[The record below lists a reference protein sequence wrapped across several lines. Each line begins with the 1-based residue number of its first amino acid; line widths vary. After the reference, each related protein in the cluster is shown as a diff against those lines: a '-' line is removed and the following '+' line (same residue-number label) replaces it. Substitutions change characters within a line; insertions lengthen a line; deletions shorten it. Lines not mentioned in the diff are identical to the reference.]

1 MTHRRFFVLFLPI
14 LVLLIAPALP
24 VTAQTSTSYRIS
36 DHALNSGGLPSGG
49 TTAASAS
56 FRVTLSSIGDGLV
69 QPGLASASYQMD
81 SNFASC
87 YPPPGETTGLLF
99 TDATTLTWDPE
110 PSVGFYNLYR
120 ADLASLSAGGYGA
133 CLQPDVPGATTT
145 DSQPLATGAAFF
157 YLVTA
162 ENRLGEEGIKGSDS
176 TGMTR
181 GGNACP

>member
-1 MTHRRFFVLFLPI
+1 MRHRRLFVLFLPI
-14 LVLLIAPALP
+14 LALLIAPALP
-24 VTAQTSTSYRIS
+24 VAAQTSTSYRIS
-36 DHALNSGGLPSGG
+36 DHAVNAGGLPTGG

-56 FRVTLSSIGDGLV
+56 FRVTFSSIGDSLV

-81 SNFASC
+81 SSFASC
-87 YPPPGETTGLLF
+87 YVPPGETTGLLF
-99 TDATTLTWDPE
+99 TDATTLAWDPE

-120 ADLASLSAGGYGA
+120 ADLATLSGGGYGA

-145 DSQPLATGAAFF
+145 DSQPLGSGAAFF

-176 TGMTR
+176 VGMIR
-181 GGNACP
+181 GGSACP